1 MTDFYA
7 WVQPFEPGFPSKDK
21 TKIFKYTMQ
30 NNISTINVR
39 FFVILQYLRIQ

>member
-7 WVQPFEPGFPSKDK
+7 WVKPFEPGFPIKDK
-21 TKIFKYTMQ
+21 TKILKYAMQ